1 MGPDTPP
8 IRIFR
13 ADVAPTNDERY
24 SVQGVY
30 ARNMKSYHL
39 TLREQFQRE
48 YGVKYLYVRFFGS
61 YAYFYFEDDND
72 EALRDLV
79 TSHVALRMFRPE
91 VAQRRRIGD
100 VDARACQV
108 NRGIEGI
115 AAARQAEPAVVA
127 AGQLDHD
134 LADGDK
140 AFLRLGHVFTI
151 LFSCAPGRRMAVGPG
166 LGNRGGTRR

>member
-8 IRIFR
+8 IRICR

-91 VAQRRRIGD
+91 LFFEPSSDDD
-100 VDARACQV
+100 VCRPSPPAR
-108 NRGIEGI
+108 
-115 AAARQAEPAVVA
+115 
-127 AGQLDHD
+127 
-134 LADGDK
+134 K
-140 AFLRLGHVFTI
+140 I
-151 LFSCAPGRRMAVGPG
+151 LTPR
-166 LGNRGGTRR
+166 N